1 MVSFQ
6 ELIVGLDQIGFY
18 AVALPF
24 IVIFAIT
31 FALLEKI
38 KLFGQHSRNIN
49 AVLALAMGFLFL
61 QNPYLL
67 QLFHRV
73 VPNVAFIFLI

>member
-38 KLFGQHSRNIN
+38 NYISLHS
-49 AVLALAMGFLFL
+49 FF
-61 QNPYLL
+61 
-67 QLFHRV
+67 
-73 VPNVAFIFLI
+73 